1 MTLRLHV
8 LSDERFTC
16 TQCGRCCHDL
26 DVRVTPAEKARL
38 EAARAL
44 FPEVPEMF
52 AGEARDRLARRPGGA
67 CVFLEGTRC
76 LVHARLGLEQK
87 PLPCRFFPYT
97 VVRAD
102 DEVRVG
108 LRFNCKGVLR
118 GDGQPLGEQLAEIG
132 GLARAY
138 YEEREPGPAPA
149 VLAFDTRGIGLGAR
163 ELEALHGELDAVLA
177 QPRPFD
183 QRLAIVDA
191 LVRRLR
197 EVRLRRVE
205 GARFAELLAVLRKH
219 EESAPAPPRAGWM
232 DRLLLALYASA
243 SWQLVD
249 AARGKPHRAA
259 PLRLFRLRGTLVL
272 GEARIDLAR
281 LARTP
286 IGETERSEALLG
298 RFARAKVHGRS
309 YADRPTGGLP
319 FARGWTLL
327 CLQLG
332 TTRLLARAH
341 AVARDAAIAGA
352 DDVARALHDVEDVA
366 SHRGLLDLWRV
377 RLPLGLL
384 DRAGVAAAIA
394 L

>member
-1 MTLRLHV
+1 MTLHLHV
-8 LSDERFTC
+8 LTEERFSC
-16 TQCGRCCHDL
+16 TQCGRCCHSL

-52 AGEARDRLARRPGGA
+52 TGDAMDRLARRPGGA

-76 LVHARLGLEQK
+76 LVHARLGLEHK

-118 GDGQPLGEQLAEIG
+118 GDGQPLGEQKAALE

-138 YEEREPGPAPA
+138 YEEREPGPAPS
-149 VLAFDTRGIGLGAR
+149 VLAFDRRGIGLGAG
-163 ELEALHGELDAVLA
+163 ELGVLHGELDAVLA
-177 QPRPFD
+177 QPRPLGD
-183 QRLAIVDA
+183 RLAIVDA

-197 EVRLRRVE
+197 EVRLRKVE
-205 GARFAELLAVLRKH
+205 GARFSELLEVLRKH
-219 EESAPAPPRAGWM
+219 EESAPRVPRAGWM
-232 DRLLLALYASA
+232 DRLLLALYAA
-243 SWQLVD
+243 ACWQLLD
-249 AARGKPHRAA
+249 AALGRPRRAA

-272 GEARIDLAR
+272 GDARIDLAR

-286 IGETERSEALLG
+286 IGDTERSEHLLG
-298 RFARAKVHGRS
+298 RFARAKVHGRVH
-309 YADRPTGGLP
+309 AGWPAGGLS

-332 TTRLLARAH
+332 TARLLARAH

-352 DDVARALHDVEDVA
+352 DDVARALQDIEDVA
-366 SHRGLLDLWRV
+366 SQRGLLDLWRV
-377 RLPLGLL
+377 RVPLGLL